1 MRSASVWF
9 KSIKIFPEFTMRTLT
24 ITSLPFTLFDFL
36 SDMRASKLRS
46 FGPCNFTIPCLYR
59 QLGSSIACILVALC
73 PCNRCKAQCLCCRIC
88 RSKDSY
94 RIRPISLHLELLE
107 CLWFW
112 FKEFDRPTKR
122 GCRETLVKVKLLVT
136 QFRLFLVQSDPLKSS
151 ATLLQALSRMAQL
164 DLLGCQDSRAP

>member
-1 MRSASVWF
+1 
-9 KSIKIFPEFTMRTLT
+9 MRTLT

-122 GCRETLVKVKLLVT
+122 AAGRHWWKWNFWSLNSDYFWFNLILWNPQQRYCRL
-136 QFRLFLVQSDPLKSS
+136 
-151 ATLLQALSRMAQL
+151 
-164 DLLGCQDSRAP
+164 CQEWHNWICWAARIHEHHNILPFDRWRV